1 MKQRDCCLKGCC
13 PCSGREPDHQKRAP
27 GLLGAEGPCLSYV
40 TRAHRQGFT
49 LSSGLFPTTKTN
61 ANIFQPTPLPV
72 LQPAGSLN
80 RSLFDT
86 IDRNHYGVITWDE
99 LEQALGSQSRASS
112 GRKQHQ
118 HEFRPNTH
126 RHTHEHAP
134 STHLQHTQTHTNT
147 QLQHTNTRT
156 RSFERQTRR
165 CTSRTHVITDTQHA
179 RDITT
184 HAQHNTYP
192 PIALL
197 PPPFSRIRN
206 PSNMSQKHGARFWVL
221 SVCSPC

>member
-1 MKQRDCCLKGCC
+1 M
-13 PCSGREPDHQKRAP
+13 
-27 GLLGAEGPCLSYV
+27 
-40 TRAHRQGFT
+40 
-49 LSSGLFPTTKTN
+49 
-61 ANIFQPTPLPV
+61 
-72 LQPAGSLN
+72 LQPVGSLN

-86 IDRNHYGVITWDE
+86 IDRNYYGVITWDE
-99 LEQALGSQSRASS
+99 LEQVLGSQSRASS
-112 GRKQHQ
+112 GRKHNQ
-118 HEFRPNTH
+118 HEFRPSTH
-126 RHTHEHAP
+126 TDTHEHAP
-134 STHLQHTQTHTNT
+134 PAHTDTNT
-147 QLQHTNTRT
+147 QLQHTDTRT
-156 RSFERQTRR
+156 FTFERQTRR

-197 PPPFSRIRN
+197 PQPFSRIPN

>member
-1 MKQRDCCLKGCC
+1 MPLLRDQSPSARIYPFVRPLSPRQKPTRTFFNRLRYQCCSQQD
-13 PCSGREPDHQKRAP
+13 PCAVVCS
-27 GLLGAEGPCLSYV
+27 
-40 TRAHRQGFT
+40 
-49 LSSGLFPTTKTN
+49 
-61 ANIFQPTPLPV
+61 TPL
-72 LQPAGSLN
+72 
-80 RSLFDT
+80 T
-86 IDRNHYGVITWDE
+86 EITMGVITWDE

-112 GRKQHQ
+112 GRKHHQ

-126 RHTHEHAP
+126 TQTHTNMHLQRTFSTHRHTRTRSFDTQTHEHAP
-134 STHLQHTQTHTNT
+134 SKDRLEDAPPGHN
-147 QLQHTNTRT
+147 
-156 RSFERQTRR
+156 
-165 CTSRTHVITDTQHA
+165 VITDTQHA

-197 PPPFSRIRN
+197 PQPFSRIPK